1 MLRQTPPLFI
11 KIAQIHRTSSKGKK
25 TDYNTGIP
33 WVAYNTFSPL
43 SPSTYK
49 CQEPFAVIL
58 VVVFSENVEK
68 KG

>member
-33 WVAYNTFSPL
+33 WVPYNTFSPL

-58 VVVFSENVEK
+58 VFFFSENVEK